1 MSYITSFMDGE
12 KYGADDINKIVSH
25 FIHSGVEE
33 AFVDGEPYNVRRL
46 NDLSKPITTRG
57 VIGSES
63 SALLVGKSGDSY
75 YISPGTAFFGNGSTL
90 EVIENEVITL
100 ADSTLTNYVYLVSSE
115 EKNRNYIEVSTTEP
129 DVANENFVLL
139 AEISPDGTITDR
151 RCYATGKLRGMYQD
165 NEYVLKKMFIQD
177 SVVFPGG
184 KGGDSDV
191 YITHDL
197 GCSSITMLV
206 LVAWLEID
214 ENGRLKY
221 EGTVDSNTGNVVTLW
236 LPKQNLKY
244 GVYSSS
250 VNYEK
255 GTGIAGETASSGD
268 DFLNEFILSYRS
280 ENALYDVNELR
291 LDISYLNNNNWQFH
305 YCRTMND
312 RYNSQIVRYK
322 LFYI

>member
-12 KYGADDINKIVSH
+12 KYGADDINKIVSR
-25 FIHSGVEE
+25 FIHSGIEE

-63 SALLVGKSGDSY
+63 SALLVSKSGDSY

-100 ADSTLTNYVYLVSSE
+100 ADSTLTNYVYLVSGE
-115 EKNRNYIEVSTTEP
+115 EENRNYIEVSATEP
-129 DVANENFVLL
+129 DVTNENFVML
-139 AEISPDGTITDR
+139 AEIAADGTITDR

-184 KGGDSDV
+184 KGGDCDA

-197 GCSSITMLV
+197 GCSGITMLV
-206 LVAWLEID
+206 LVAWSEID
-214 ENGRLKY
+214 DNGSLRY

-236 LPKQNLKY
+236 LPGQNSKY

-250 VNYEK
+250 ARFK
-255 GTGIAGETASSGD
+255 SGAGIAGETASSGD
-268 DFLNEFILSYRS
+268 DFRNRFLLSYKS
-280 ENALYDVNELR
+280 ENALYESNELT
-291 LDISYLNNNNWQFH
+291 LDISHLNNNDWVFH
-305 YCRTMND
+305 YCRTSND